1 MLSASERALK
11 GKRQTMLGNGT
22 VSDRVVSLRNGWAE
36 PHFFRPQ
43 VRECQPCD
51 QTPAR
56 ARVIAAGS
64 SHLKTPLSSVES
76 KS

>member
-36 PHFFRPQ
+36 PHFFRPE

-51 QTPAR
+51 QTPA
-56 ARVIAAGS
+56 
-64 SHLKTPLSSVES
+64 
-76 KS
+76 